1 MHTYSFEKL
10 NVWQNTRE
18 FTKKVYL
25 ITQDFPVDE
34 KFGLVSQIR
43 RAIISISSNIAEGSS
58 RNSVKDQAHFYNMAY
73 SSALEVVSQLIL
85 SLDLQFINETNYTE
99 LREALEQITN
109 QLNALVKS
117 LRKTNN

>member
-43 RAIISISSNIAEGSS
+43 RAVISISSNIAEGSS

>member
-25 ITQDFPVDE
+25 ITHDFPADE

-43 RAIISISSNIAEGSS
+43 RAVISISSNIAEGSS
-58 RNSVKDQAHFYNMAY
+58 RSSLKDQAHFYNMAY
-73 SSALEVVSQLIL
+73 SSALEVISQLML
-85 SLDLQFINETNYTE
+85 SLDLQLINETTYTE

-117 LRKTNN
+117 LRKANN